1 MIDKYLQELEKEETR
16 RLNNDIELIAS
27 ENYPSQ
33 DILDLMGSHFS
44 VKYSE
49 GFSKEVSKQ
58 GRHYAGCEVIDKL
71 ENYAIENACKLFEC
85 NYANVQPWSGSQANL
100 AVYAGLL
107 KPGDAVV
114 GMSISSGGHL
124 THFSQA
130 SDSSKEYNAYYYGL
144 DEDGYLNYDEIK
156 EKLYAHQPRLLVIG
170 ASAYSRFIDFKRIRE
185 TVDEYNKI
193 WENEIKNYFKRND
206 IETHNEENTITVASY
221 KVDDNFWCSGFSIS
235 KNDNWESV
243 YKKYK
248 CYIMVD
254 MAHIAGL
261 VAAGL
266 HPSPLPYADVV
277 TSTTHKTLRG
287 PRGGLILWNDID
299 LCKKL
304 NAGVFPRT
312 QGGSNQ
318 ATIAAK
324 AQCFIEAQ
332 TPAFKKYA
340 KQILLNMQAMI
351 NGIKAEDT
359 NNLIDFVSG
368 GSDNH
373 LVLVDISKTGMYGK
387 EAEDR
392 LTSYGIICNKNMI
405 KDDKKPSDCTGIRL
419 GTAAVTTRGFTEEMC
434 FELGKIIT
442 KILLKKDE
450 AEEGTVSLEKV
461 TIKTKLA
468 KMLDKVGPFYNKEV
482 NYSPT
487 PSDIA

>member
-1 MIDKYLQELEKEETR
+1 MIDPKLQELIKEETNK
-16 RLNNDIELIAS
+16 LNDTICLIAS

-33 DILDLMGSHFS
+33 DILDLEGTVMS
-44 VKYSE
+44 VPYTE
-49 GFSKEVSKQ
+49 GFPKEVSKQ

-144 DEDGYLNYDEIK
+144 DKDGYLNYDEIK
-156 EKLYAHQPRLLVIG
+156 EKLYTHHPRLLVVG
-170 ASAYSRFIDFKRIRE
+170 ASAYSRFIDFKKIRE
-185 TVDEYNKI
+185 MVDECNADF
-193 WENEIKNYFKRND
+193 KNRLFDDMKGWA
-206 IETHNEENTITVASY
+206 EEVILEHY
-221 KVDDNFWCSGFSIS
+221 EIS
-235 KNDNWESV
+235 K
-243 YKKYK
+243 
-248 CYIMVD
+248 CYLMVD

-304 NAGVFPRT
+304 NTGVFPRT

-340 KQILLNMQAMI
+340 KQILLNIQAMI
-351 NGIKAEDT
+351 KGIKAEDT

-405 KDDKKPSDCTGIRL
+405 KDDKKPSNCTGIRL
-419 GTAAVTTRGFTEEMC
+419 GTPAITTRGFDESMC
-434 FELGKIIT
+434 FELGHLIAR
-442 KILLKKDE
+442 ILLRGKQDIPEGLVDFEDE
-450 AEEGTVSLEKV
+450 SIRSTVK
-461 TIKTKLA
+461 
-468 KMLDKVGPFYNKEV
+468 KMLKKVGPFYKAKEV
-482 NYSPT
+482 EKVIQDNDSNT
-487 PSDIA
+487 PDDLA

>member
-107 KPGDAVV
+107 QPNDKILA
-114 GMSISSGGHL
+114 MSLAAGGHL
-124 THFSQA
+124 THGSPA

-144 DEDGYLNYDEIK
+144 DKDGYLNYDEIK
-156 EKLYAHQPRLLVIG
+156 EKLYTYHPRLLVVG
-170 ASAYSRFIDFKRIRE
+170 ASAYSRFIDFKKIRE
-185 TVDEYNKI
+185 IVDEYNNSIFSDLADKGI
-193 WENEIKNYFKRND
+193 SNPIVDNKTEFTFEID
-206 IETHNEENTITVASY
+206 VNTYEKS
-221 KVDDNFWCSGFSIS
+221 
-235 KNDNWESV
+235 
-243 YKKYK
+243 K
-248 CYIMVD
+248 CYLMVD

-304 NAGVFPRT
+304 NTGVFPRT

-332 TPAFKKYA
+332 TPTFKKYA

-351 NGIKAEDT
+351 KGIKAEDT
-359 NNLIDFVSG
+359 NNLIGFVSG

-450 AEEGTVSLEKV
+450 AEENTISLEKV

-468 KMLDKVGPFYNKEV
+468 KMLDRVGPFYNKEV

>member
-1 MIDKYLQELEKEETR
+1 MIDNYLQELEKEETR

-107 KPGDAVV
+107 KPGDVVV

-144 DEDGYLNYDEIK
+144 DKDGYLNYDEIK
-156 EKLYAHQPRLLVIG
+156 EKLYTHHPRLLVVG
-170 ASAYSRFIDFKRIRE
+170 ASAYSRFIDFKKIRE
-185 TVDEYNKI
+185 TVDEHNTDL
-193 WENEIKNYFKRND
+193 KNRLLDDMKGWA
-206 IETHNEENTITVASY
+206 EEVILEHYEKS
-221 KVDDNFWCSGFSIS
+221 
-235 KNDNWESV
+235 
-243 YKKYK
+243 K
-248 CYIMVD
+248 CYLMVD

-340 KQILLNMQAMI
+340 KQVLLNMQAMI
-351 NGIKAEDT
+351 KGIKAEDT

-373 LVLVDISKTGMYGK
+373 LVLVDISKTGIYGK

-392 LTSYGIICNKNMI
+392 LTSYGIICNKNMMPG
-405 KDDKKPSDCTGIRL
+405 DSKPSESSAIRI
-419 GTAAVTTRGFTEEMC
+419 GTSAITTRGFDESMC
-434 FELGKIIT
+434 FELGRLIAR
-442 KILLKKDE
+442 ILLRGKRVEQNDVVDFE
-450 AEEGTVSLEKV
+450 SESIRSTVK
-461 TIKTKLA
+461 
-468 KMLDKVGPFYNKEV
+468 KMLDKVGPFYKAKAVEKVIQDNDS
-482 NYSPT
+482 NT
-487 PSDIA
+487 PDDLA

>member
-107 KPGDAVV
+107 KPGDVVV

-144 DEDGYLNYDEIK
+144 DKDGYLNYDEIK
-156 EKLYAHQPRLLVIG
+156 EKLYTHHPRLLVVG
-170 ASAYSRFIDFKRIRE
+170 ASAYSRFIDFERIRS
-185 TVDEYNKI
+185 I
-193 WENEIKNYFKRND
+193 
-206 IETHNEENTITVASY
+206 
-221 KVDDNFWCSGFSIS
+221 VDDYNQ
-235 KNDNWESV
+235 SV
-243 YKKYK
+243 YYDCGGSNNPDAPIKS
-248 CYIMVD
+248 CYLMVD

-351 NGIKAEDT
+351 KGIKAEDT

-468 KMLDKVGPFYNKEV
+468 KMLDRVGPFYNKEV